1 VPKGGPMKKTQAF
14 LVIGFI
20 VAAALAVGFFMQ
32 MKEEENSRIKAESI
46 LSSVIKEKDGIE
58 IALNRKIQEKE
69 KLISYLSASLFK
81 EKTINSKLA
90 QNLERSSK
98 RFTMASRTMKPIE
111 LEKIIVSSLLEAEGR
126 VLAVDKQ
133 NDLIVINLGSINNVK
148 SGDRLSIYRGDDFIA
163 NAELV
168 KVQNRISAAMIIP
181 GDNMIKDAA
190 VEVNDTVK

>member
-58 IALNRKIQEKE
+58 TALNRKIQEKE

>member
-1 VPKGGPMKKTQAF
+1 MKRTQA
-14 LVIGFI
+14 LAVMSSII
-20 VAAALAVGFFMQ
+20 AAALAIGFFVQ

-98 RFTMASRTMKPIE
+98 RFAMASRTKKPVE
-111 LEKIIVSSLLEAEGR
+111 LEKIIISSLLEAEGR

-133 NDLIVINLGSINNVK
+133 NGLIVVNLGSINNLK
-148 SGDRLSIYRGDDFIA
+148 NGDRLSVYRGDDFVA

-181 GDNMIKDAA
+181 SDRSGDVK
-190 VEVNDTVK
+190 VEINDTVK

>member
-1 VPKGGPMKKTQAF
+1 MKKTQAF

-20 VAAALAVGFFMQ
+20 VAAALAVGLLMQ
-32 MKEEENSRIKAESI
+32 MKEEENRRIKAESN

-58 IALNRKIQEKE
+58 TALNRKIQEKE